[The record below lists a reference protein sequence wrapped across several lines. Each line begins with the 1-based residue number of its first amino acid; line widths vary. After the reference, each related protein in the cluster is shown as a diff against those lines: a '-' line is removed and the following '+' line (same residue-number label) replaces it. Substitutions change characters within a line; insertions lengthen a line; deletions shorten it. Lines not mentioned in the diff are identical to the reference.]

1 MNTLKCKIN
10 KEYKIFDSIYS
21 AEVKVEDGTFP
32 NDVGISRAMNQV
44 NSIVSYQVISK
55 KDKTLRLFYESSNK
69 SPFIELTFN
78 CDNELSI
85 PNPFKQLLLFIDDSS
100 LIESLAL
107 IRYLSTKSFDCYV
120 YFLTDMNNEDHK
132 FLYFQDILGGKF
144 SRISSSHDEIKQIL
158 SSQKIGTRLFLFGK
172 WSTVD
177 DIEKIANDIGFTN
190 EEIYKHGVGE
200 KIDHIFCAKCYQFN
214 IKQDPLQEETTC
226 SHCQT
231 KLDVS
236 NHFSKRLNAY
246 LGYIHV

>member
-1 MNTLKCKIN
+1 M
-10 KEYKIFDSIYS
+10 KEYRIFDSIYS

-32 NDVGISRAMNQV
+32 NDVGISMATTKV

-55 KDKTLRLFYESSNK
+55 KDRLVRLFYQSSNK

-78 CDNELSI
+78 SDNQLSM
-85 PNPFKQLLLFIDDSS
+85 PNPLKKFLLFLDESS
-100 LIESLAL
+100 LIVSLAL
-107 IRYLSTKSFDCYV
+107 IRYLSTKSINCYV

-132 FLYFQDILGGKF
+132 SLYFQDILGERF
-144 SRISSSHDEIKQIL
+144 SRISPSHEEIKQIL
-158 SSQKIGTRLFLFGK
+158 HSQEIGTRLFLLGK

-190 EEIYKHGVGE
+190 EEIDKHGVGE
-200 KIDHIFCAKCYQFN
+200 KTDHIFCAKCYQFN
-214 IKQDPLQEETTC
+214 LKQDPLQEEATC